1 MSQTVRAETRV
12 SDRAAA
18 IDGLPDDVRFRIL
31 RLLEANPNISQRE
44 LAEELGIS
52 VGRINYCVR
61 ALVDKGFVKLQNF
74 RSSTNKLRYAYLL
87 TPAGISAR
95 AAMTADFLRRKL
107 AEFERLRQEIDGLMS
122 ELGDRPDP
130 VPGRGVAGLEDR
142 RHSGR
147 GPA

>member
-1 MSQTVRAETRV
+1 MSQTVRAETEV

-18 IDGLPDDVRFRIL
+18 MDGLPDDARFRIL

-52 VGRINYCVR
+52 VGRINYCLR

-122 ELGDRPDP
+122 ELGD
-130 VPGRGVAGLEDR
+130 
-142 RHSGR
+142 
-147 GPA
+147 GPAGSTRE